1 MDYVE
6 RCGSISRLQTHGA
19 SASGLPLNVLI
30 VGSGAGQTALQAK
43 PAFRYVGNMH
53 GDEPTGRQ
61 LLLGLAEW
69 LCARWGGLRRRR
81 HMRSTVATPCTL
93 NLSSCWKVALRGER
107 RGTHTTR
114 G

>member
-1 MDYVE
+1 MVDYVE
-6 RCGSISRLQTHGA
+6 RCGSISRLQTYGA

-30 VGSGAGQTALQAK
+30 VGSGAGQAAPQAK

-69 LCARWGGLRRRR
+69 LCARWGRLRCRRLL
-81 HMRSTVATPCTL
+81 RSTAASPCTQ
-93 NLSSCWKVALRGER
+93 VDPM
-107 RGTHTTR
+107 
-114 G
+114 